1 MSVDYGRTHAGVG
14 GGVANTER
22 PEACDFIFCTL
33 TTLKSRL
40 KSAIHSDL
48 RFKV

>member
-1 MSVDYGRTHAGVG
+1 MSMSLDYGRTHAGV
-14 GGVANTER
+14 
-22 PEACDFIFCTL
+22 ACDFIFCTL